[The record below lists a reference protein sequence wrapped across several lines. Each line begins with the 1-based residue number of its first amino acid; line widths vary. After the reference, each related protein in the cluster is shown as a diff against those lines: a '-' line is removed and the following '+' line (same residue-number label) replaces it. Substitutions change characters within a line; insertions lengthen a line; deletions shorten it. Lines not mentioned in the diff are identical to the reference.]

1 VKTSDFSF
9 DLPEELIAQTPPEE
23 RGTSRLMV
31 LHRDSGERSHSNVGD
46 IRDFLPP
53 GSVLVF
59 NNSRVRKARVYGE
72 TTGDDSPDGGR
83 PREFLLVR
91 RTAANRWLAIGKGI
105 GRLREGR
112 VVRFPAGVT
121 GTMGSRREEYRE
133 IVFDREIDDT
143 WLDRHGHVPLP
154 PYIDRED
161 TPADVNRYQTVYADT
176 TGSVAAPTA
185 GLHFTPEILQ
195 SLRDHGVR
203 LEFVT
208 LHVGIGTFFP
218 VRTDEIEAH
227 TMHAEEYYVSPGTA
241 GALNSA
247 RERGTPIVAV
257 GTTAVRTLESAWD
270 DTTGR
275 LRSGH
280 RETNLFIY
288 PGYRFR
294 VVRHLFTNFHTPES
308 SLVVLVSAFAG
319 RTQILEAYREAVQKR
334 YRFFSY
340 GDAMLIL

>member
-1 VKTSDFSF
+1 MKTSDFSF
-9 DLPEELIAQTPPEE
+9 DLPDELIAQTPPDE

-31 LHRDSGERSHSNVGD
+31 LDRDSGERFDRHVTD
-46 IRDFLPP
+46 IRDFIAP

-59 NNSRVRKARVYGE
+59 NNSRVRKARIYAE
-72 TTGDDSPDGGR
+72 ATDSDSSDGGR

-91 RTAANRWLAIGKGI
+91 RTAANRWLAMGRGH
-105 GRLREGR
+105 GRLSEARALQ
-112 VVRFPAGVT
+112 FPAGVV

-133 IVFDREIDDT
+133 IIFDREVDDT
-143 WLDRHGHVPLP
+143 WLDRHVHVPLP

-161 TPADVNRYQTVYADT
+161 TPTDAGRYQTVYADT
-176 TGSVAAPTA
+176 TGSIAAPTA

-218 VRTDEIEAH
+218 VRTDEVEAH

-241 GALNSA
+241 ATLTA
-247 RERGTPIVAV
+247 ACDTGTPIVAV

-270 DTTGR
+270 DETNR
-275 LRSGH
+275 VRSGH

-288 PGYRFR
+288 PGYGFR

-319 RTQILEAYREAVQKR
+319 REQILAAYRDAVRKR